1 MRVFCV
7 DCGSEK
13 AFDPVQWRCECG
25 GAWEPAC
32 LPKLDPEKIDYSNTT
47 IWRYGKMLGLDVHSE
62 VIKLSVGWT
71 PLIPLNLFGHQTY
84 LKLDY
89 FSPSGSFKD
98 RGVNAMVNQLYQ
110 MGFRNLIEDSSGNA
124 GASLAMHGARFGI
137 TAEIFV
143 PEQAAP
149 AKINQ
154 IAIYGAQIK
163 PTPGPRQAAEQA
175 AQAALTTDRIYASHA
190 YNPANLS
197 GQISGSYELWEQ
209 LGRRAP
215 DWIICPVGQGGLFL
229 GYWYGFT
236 NLLRSNLIDHM
247 PRLVA
252 VQSKAVSPIY
262 NAWTNKLDRIP
273 EVFPEGK
280 SQADGVA
287 ITKPVRDKRLLQAL
301 EESNGL
307 ALSISEDDIWNAQQ
321 LIAHKGFCIEAT
333 SALVV
338 AGFNQ
343 ISHLI
348 RDGETI
354 VLPLTGSGLKTV
366 RKNQ

>member
-1 MRVFCV
+1 MRLFCV

-25 GAWEPAC
+25 GAWEPTG
-32 LPKLDPEKIDYSNTT
+32 LPEFNPEKIDYSNTT
-47 IWRYGKMLGLDVHSE
+47 MWRYGKMLGLDVHSE
-62 VIKLSVGWT
+62 VKKLSIGWT
-71 PLIPLNLFGHQTY
+71 PLIPIDLFGHQTY

-89 FSPSGSFKD
+89 LSPSGSFKD
-98 RGVNAMVNQLYQ
+98 RGINAMVNQLYQ

-124 GASLAMHGARFGI
+124 GASLAMHGARFDMN
-137 TAEIFV
+137 TEIYF

-163 PTPGPRQAAEQA
+163 PIPGPREAAEQA
-175 AQAALTTDRIYASHA
+175 AQANVTTDRIYASHA
-190 YNPANLS
+190 YNPAYLA

-229 GYWYGFT
+229 GYWFGFT
-236 NLLRSNLIDHM
+236 NLLQSNLIVQM

-252 VQSKAVSPIY
+252 VQSKTVSPVY
-262 NAWTNKLDRIP
+262 NAWINKLDRIP

-280 SQADGVA
+280 SLADGVA
-287 ITKPVRDKRLLQAL
+287 ITKPIREKRILQAL

-307 ALSISEDDIWNAQQ
+307 ALSISEDDIWKAQQ
-321 LIAHKGFCIEAT
+321 LIACKGFYIEPT

-343 ISHLI
+343 ITQLI
-348 RDGETI
+348 REGETV

-366 RKNQ
+366 LKKQ